1 MTAPVSHADFAFAL
15 LVPGEREQV
24 AAMWRG
30 ALLQHFAL
38 AEAVALD
45 CIIVLRDTNRLKGT
59 LPQLFT
65 SWDRFERIEHVID
78 LAEFGKQGTKTS
90 ALLKQ
95 MQMHRD
101 LRNGLAHG
109 RLQCSTTG
117 VAISWREV
125 RSDKVDP
132 KTLPLTWPAMLAK
145 LQSVEKLA
153 GDLSSQ
159 LGQIRHFCA
168 QSRQD

>member
-1 MTAPVSHADFAFAL
+1 
-15 LVPGEREQV
+15 V
-24 AAMWRG
+24 AGG
-30 ALLQHFAL
+30 ALLQHFAF

-45 CIIVLRDTNRLKGT
+45 CIIVLRDTKRLKGT

-65 SWDRFERIEHVID
+65 SWERFARIEHVVD
-78 LAEFGKQGTKTS
+78 LAEFGKQGAKTS

-125 RSDKVDP
+125 RPYKVEE
-132 KTLPLTWPAMLAK
+132 KTQQLTWPQMLAS
-145 LQSVEKLA
+145 LQSIEKLA
-153 GDLSSQ
+153 RSLSSQ
-159 LGQIRHFCA
+159 LSQLSQIRRLCGPSG
-168 QSRQD
+168 QG